1 MAVSQHL
8 EHLDYTH
15 PLTSKEASDAIETL
29 TRYFEQNKHA
39 NEDDITN
46 MNKFKTRVNTLSKMP
61 VFRAQ
66 LLTILKNK
74 FNVQTM

>member
-8 EHLDYTH
+8 QHLDNTH
-15 PLTSKEASDAIETL
+15 PLTSNETRDAIETL

-46 MNKFKTRVNTLSKMP
+46 MNKLKTRINTLSKAAIIQSSI
-61 VFRAQ
+61 VDYFKKQ
-66 LLTILKNK
+66 N
-74 FNVQTM
+74 